1 VELSHVMCRSR
12 KLYAG
17 QKAFLAIDCLRR
29 LKSRKTI
36 FQNGRLSLKTRD
48 MPRDDDEVSLISDIS
63 TLLVSDAFLSEDARK
78 TKKHIRHIF
87 KLGLACTL
95 VVFFPVTRIKFNN
108 K

>member
-1 VELSHVMCRSR
+1 
-12 KLYAG
+12 
-17 QKAFLAIDCLRR
+17 
-29 LKSRKTI
+29 
-36 FQNGRLSLKTRD
+36 

-95 VVFFPVTRIKFNN
+95 VVFFPVTRMKLNN